1 MKLFEYVVP
10 PLEGFWWQ
18 DDVVGVDYTNKSAFN
33 WIFVIRLPDFI
44 SKADFNWAVETATKK
59 KKLDCSSAEYLT
71 IDEDYVFKLLHI
83 GSLIMSQQ
91 LLLLWMLI

>member
-1 MKLFEYVVP
+1 MLFRHWKVF
-10 PLEGFWWQ
+10 GWQ

-59 KKLDCSSAEYLT
+59 RRNSIVRQQSILRLMK
-71 IDEDYVFKLLHI
+71 DYVFKLCI
-83 GSLIMSQQ
+83 
-91 LLLLWMLI
+91 